1 MPAEVEMPDI
11 LAQLITWGLVLLKLI
26 IATFCGGVVGYER
39 ERYDHPAGFRTHV
52 LVCVGAAVYMMVS
65 VTVAGERFD
74 PGRIAAQV
82 ASGIGFLGA
91 GTIIKQGSIVRGLT
105 TAASLWA
112 VAGIGLAAGYNFATL
127 AIALLGTLVVLGTLY
142 ALKWIEYN
150 IERRRTFTLTLVLV
164 EPRQQ
169 LEWIRAA
176 LAEEG
181 IDVTGMN
188 FQEGISGPAE
198 VVFEGYAANREKL
211 ERAIAVISRHE
222 TVQGARWEYR

>member
-1 MPAEVEMPDI
+1 MPDI
-11 LAQLITWGLVLLKLI
+11 LAQLSSWGLVLVKLI
-26 IATFCGGVVGYER
+26 VATFCGGVVGYER

-52 LVCVGAAVYMMVS
+52 LVCVGAAVFMMVS

-112 VAGIGLAAGYNFATL
+112 VAGIGLAAGYNTATL

-142 ALKWIEYN
+142 ALKWIEYT
-150 IERRRTFTLTLVLV
+150 IERRRSFTLTLVLS
-164 EPRQQ
+164 EPRRQ
-169 LEWIRAA
+169 LEWIRST
-176 LAEEG
+176 LVSEG
-181 IDVTGMN
+181 LDVAGMTI
-188 FQEGISGPAE
+188 QEGIGGPIE
-198 VVFEGYAANREKL
+198 VVFEGYSSNREKL
-211 ERAIAVISRHE
+211 ERAIDAVSRHE
-222 TVQGARWEYR
+222 AVRGVKWEYR